1 MTVELEGCVDSI
13 VYRNEENGYTV
24 FELATKGSADVL
36 TCVGSFSY
44 ISEGEYYKL
53 VCGENQHSVYGK
65 QYKVLSATVIEPE
78 DAEAMERYL
87 GSGAI
92 KGVGKA
98 LAARIVKEFK
108 DETFRVIEEEPER
121 LADIKGIS
129 ERMARSISEN
139 FYEKR
144 EMRNAMMFLQKY
156 GISSTLYGSRPEIPL
171 HSFGILRLYNCRR

>member
-78 DAEAMERYL
+78 DAEAMERYT
-87 GSGAI
+87 
-92 KGVGKA
+92 VG
-98 LAARIVKEFK
+98 L
-108 DETFRVIEEEPER
+108 
-121 LADIKGIS
+121 
-129 ERMARSISEN
+129 SIP
-139 FYEKR
+139 
-144 EMRNAMMFLQKY
+144 QKY
-156 GISSTLYGSRPEIPL
+156 R
-171 HSFGILRLYNCRR
+171 